1 MFLQVSKTRFL
12 KALNIIY
19 WFNIES
25 YVTYVPHQNLSC
37 PFNQFLNL
45 SVSMTP
51 LPSPFLV
58 NFPLDYPV
66 NMPLYISIITTQPSP
81 THPSP
86 PSEMRGKVWTVK
98 RVFISTNCSYFSNLP
113 SPTPFFKNLFSYCNY
128 CLLTLVSFFITR
140 GLQNNLNNCIE

>member
-1 MFLQVSKTRFL
+1 MFP
-12 KALNIIY
+12 
-19 WFNIES
+19 W
-25 YVTYVPHQNLSC
+25 
-37 PFNQFLNL
+37 
-45 SVSMTP
+45 P
-51 LPSPFLV
+51 LPYFSSGMYSPITFFMLWHLWHFFMTFSHIKEPPTFPIFHGFITILV
-58 NFPLDYPV
+58 NFPLDYLA
-66 NMPLYISIITTQPSP
+66 NKPLYISIITTQPSP

-113 SPTPFFKNLFSYCNY
+113 SPTPFFKNLFSYCKY